1 MFKAINKIFQKNIL
15 FTIPVFIIVLI
26 ISIFTPNY
34 VRLILIL
41 LLLVYFIK
49 IQLNNIY

>member
-1 MFKAINKIFQKNIL
+1 MFKAINKIFQKNLL
-15 FTIPVFIIVLI
+15 FTIPVFILVLI

-41 LLLVYFIK
+41 FLLIYFIGT
-49 IQLNNIY
+49 QLNNIY

>member
-1 MFKAINKIFQKNIL
+1 MFKAINKIFQRNTV
-15 FTIPVFIIVLI
+15 FTIPVFILVLI

-41 LLLVYFIK
+41 FLLIYFIK